1 MPGDTARRHCP
12 STAVVGP
19 MEAARA
25 ELEEAAR
32 ETRLPFDFTR
42 NTCLRLPQQVRSA
55 KHYMR
60 EWAGGGVQGAIFAP
74 YGAHSSIKWYKPTMR
89 ASCNSS
95 KSLH

>member
-1 MPGDTARRHCP
+1 
-12 STAVVGP
+12 

-32 ETRLPFDFTR
+32 ETPAAFRFH
-42 NTCLRLPQQVRSA
+42 A
-55 KHYMR
+55 KHVLEAAAAGAQRKHSMR